1 MNYRLRST
9 VIHQVRRGWHLFWD
23 QETVAWTLTDDKG
36 ASALESL
43 RRPRTVNQV
52 AVKLATQTGYSV
64 SDVRPEVARLID
76 SAVGCGV
83 VEADREPRRAP
94 EPIATDCA
102 PHPAFLYL
110 HLTSRCN
117 LRCSYCYASP
127 GPNKERGG
135 CDIPFKVAREVLH
148 QAQRLGV
155 ENVVITGGEP
165 LLHPRAVEV
174 IEEAKRLGYRV
185 NLLTNGLRIERPV
198 ARRLATACE
207 QVTISLDSADPT
219 LHDLHRGHGSHRRAS
234 RAIAVLRKVGFRHVV
249 AAGVLTRHN
258 QHERHED
265 FETYAGSLGAEKVS
279 RAPYILQGDARDAWL
294 RPHFASFLA
303 HLGQE
308 LDAAVERAR
317 PREEG
322 PGLVWRDRC
331 GAAFGVV
338 AVGAD
343 GVVYPCQ
350 GLMRPEF
357 AAGSL
362 REEPLEKIYRQ
373 APVLTELRA
382 ITVADIPGCSRCAYR
397 FLCGGGCRALAYN
410 VTRDITAPIPGEY
423 CALAQLLAQWRLWG
437 TALGQMPLS
446 APAEVPL

>member
-1 MNYRLRST
+1 
-9 VIHQVRRGWHLFWD
+9 LFWD
-23 QETVAWTLTDDKG
+23 QETVAWTLTDDTG

-43 RRPRTVNQV
+43 RRPWTVNQV
-52 AVKLATQTGYSV
+52 AVKVATQTGYSV
-64 SDVRPEVARLID
+64 SDVCPEVARLID
-76 SAVGCGV
+76 SAVRCGV
-83 VEADREPRRAP
+83 VEAEREPRRVP

-127 GPNKERGG
+127 GLNKEREGR
-135 CDIPFKVAREVLH
+135 DIPFTVAREVLH
-148 QAQRLGV
+148 QAQGLGV

-165 LLHPRAVEV
+165 LLHPRAAGV

-185 NLLTNGLRIERPV
+185 NLLTNGLLIERPV
-198 ARRLATACE
+198 ARRLAIACD
-207 QVTISLDSADPT
+207 QISISLDSADPR

-234 RAIAVLRKVGFRHVV
+234 RAIAVLRKVGFHHVV

-265 FETYAGSLGAEKVS
+265 FKTYAASLGAERAS

-294 RPHFASFLA
+294 CPHFPSFLA
-303 HLGQE
+303 RLGQE
-308 LDAAVERAR
+308 LDAAIERAR
-317 PREEG
+317 PREER

-331 GAAFGVV
+331 GAAFGVL

-362 REEPLEKIYRQ
+362 REEPLEKIYSQ

-382 ITVADIPGCSRCAYR
+382 ITVADIPGCSRCVYR
-397 FLCGGGCRALAYN
+397 FLCGGGYRALAYN
-410 VTRDITAPIPGEY
+410 VTRDIRAPIPGKY
-423 CALAQLLAQWRLWG
+423 CALAQLLAQWRLSG
-437 TALGQMPLS
+437 TALSEITATAGLDMNH
-446 APAEVPL
+446 